1 VIDLI
6 EQGTLHVPI
15 ETLPLTEASEAH
27 RRLEARD
34 VTGRV
39 ILTT

>member
-1 VIDLI
+1 VINLI
-6 EQGTLHVPI
+6 EQGKLRVPI
-15 ETLPLTEASEAH
+15 ETLPLAEASEAH
-27 RRLEARD
+27 RRLEAKG